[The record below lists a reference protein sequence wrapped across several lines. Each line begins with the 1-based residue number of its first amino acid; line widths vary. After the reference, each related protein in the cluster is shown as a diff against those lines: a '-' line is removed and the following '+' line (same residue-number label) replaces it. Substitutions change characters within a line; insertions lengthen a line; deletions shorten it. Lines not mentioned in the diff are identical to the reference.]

1 MSVKVQSQLQ
11 WQLQQV
17 LPILAKPRVCTVGPT
32 SDVRIPRSSSSMR
45 FLSDEGEYNDVQ
57 NLHTTKVSPVAPIR
71 WAFISFTPT
80 ATGYVH

>member
-1 MSVKVQSQLQ
+1 
-11 WQLQQV
+11 
-17 LPILAKPRVCTVGPT
+17 
-32 SDVRIPRSSSSMR
+32 MR